1 VEGTLQSILANAS
14 MQNFSRP
21 NTSTQLGNSGRC
33 VTNIIYKHYGSPET
47 AFWIMAS
54 LLVISLNAYCIYLS
68 NNSNSRKT
76 LYCALLNALMASN
89 IFSGVV
95 VHSIFAYLSQ
105 SNRGSCTLVT
115 YFMACCVFNLM
126 STLLSITLI
135 TINRFMIVHSCMIL
149 QRRSFFR
156 TLTENRTYFVYF
168 SILTTSLAV
177 TLIRVYFRVFGTAMI
192 NVIIVVLSLIIIGLL
207 WNVHSKLKHTLTNRD
222 GASPTDSESS
232 PINCEMQRFKCS
244 LRVLKLSILSM
255 VLLWLPLVAA
265 VTLTRVFSWQSSP
278 TAISIT
284 AKLIWFRPVVD
295 PIAYLLVAV
304 KKRPVLTRA
313 VVSPMKTD
321 K

>member
-1 VEGTLQSILANAS
+1 
-14 MQNFSRP
+14 MQNLSRP
-21 NTSTQLGNSGRC
+21 NSSTQVGSAERC
-33 VTNIIYKHYGSPET
+33 VTNITYKHYGSPET
-47 AFWIMAS
+47 AFWILAS

-68 NNSNSRKT
+68 NTSNSRKRKT

-89 IFSGVV
+89 IFSGLV
-95 VHSIFAYLSQ
+95 VHVMFAYLSQ
-105 SNRGSCTLVT
+105 GNGGSCTLST

-135 TINRFMIVHSCMIL
+135 TMNRFMIVHSCMML

-156 TLTENRTYFVYF
+156 SLTENRIYFVYF
-168 SILTTSLAV
+168 SILITSLTV
-177 TLIRVYFRVFGTAMI
+177 TLIRVYFRAFGTTMI
-192 NVIIVVLSLIIIGLL
+192 NVIIVVLSFIIIALL
-207 WNVHSKLKHTLTNRD
+207 WNVHSKLKHSLTNRD
-222 GASPTDSESS
+222 GSSSADSESCS
-232 PINCEMQRFKCS
+232 PTESEMRRFKSS

-265 VTLTRVFSWQSSP
+265 VTLTRVFSWESSP

-295 PIAYLLVAV
+295 PIAYLLIAV
-304 KKRPVLTRA
+304 RKRSVLTRA